1 MMKFV
6 PVQTGART
14 MRQRSLALARRRGDI
29 QPNAVL
35 RAIGMITFLMLMWFG
50 LVQI

>member
-1 MMKFV
+1 
-6 PVQTGART
+6 
-14 MRQRSLALARRRGDI
+14 MRQRSLALARRRDDI
-29 QPNAVL
+29 HPKAVL

>member
-1 MMKFV
+1 
-6 PVQTGART
+6 
-14 MRQRSLALARRRGDI
+14 MRQRSLALARRRNDV

-35 RAIGMITFLMLMWFG
+35 GTIGMITVLMLSWFV

>member
-6 PVQTGART
+6 PVQTGAAK
-14 MRQRSLALARRRGDI
+14 MRQRSLALAKRRDDI
-29 QPNAVL
+29 HPAAVF
-35 RAIGMITFLMLMWFG
+35 RAIGMITCLLLMWFG